1 MKTVQFIFSM
11 VITAIVIAR
20 NAALDSYIDA
30 WTKDPENK
38 NLRGLSRGRAFALR
52 MASLIAGGIIGALA
66 VAGMIGL
73 TDLM

>member
-1 MKTVQFIFSM
+1 MTAAQAIFSM

-20 NAALDSYIDA
+20 NAALDSYIYA

-52 MASLIAGGIIGALA
+52 MVSLITGGIIGALA

-73 TDLM
+73 TNLM

>member
-1 MKTVQFIFSM
+1 MDILQAVLSM
-11 VITAIVIAR
+11 IITAIVIAR

-52 MASLIAGGIIGALA
+52 LTSLITGGIIGALA

-73 TDLM
+73 TDLL